1 MIVLD
6 THIWIWWTT
15 GEQSLLSAAAREAI
29 QLASPI
35 CVSAWSCWEVATLA
49 RRGRIE
55 LDRPTE
61 RWIADSQIST
71 ALELLPVDQR
81 IATAA
86 GSLSDD
92 FPGDPSDRI
101 IYSTAVA
108 HGLPLVTRDE
118 AIRAFDPARTI
129 W

>member
-6 THIWIWWTT
+6 THVWIWLTI
-15 GEQSLLSAAAREAI
+15 GEQSSLSTTAKEAI
-29 QLASPI
+29 RSASTVH
-35 CVSAWSCWEVATLA
+35 VSAWSCWEVATLA

-55 LDRPTE
+55 LDRPVE
-61 RWIADSQIST
+61 RWIADSQVAN

-86 GSLSDD
+86 GDLSES
-92 FPGDPSDRI
+92 FPGDPSDRV
-101 IYSTAVA
+101 IYSTAVTN
-108 HGLPLVTRDE
+108 GLPLVTRDE